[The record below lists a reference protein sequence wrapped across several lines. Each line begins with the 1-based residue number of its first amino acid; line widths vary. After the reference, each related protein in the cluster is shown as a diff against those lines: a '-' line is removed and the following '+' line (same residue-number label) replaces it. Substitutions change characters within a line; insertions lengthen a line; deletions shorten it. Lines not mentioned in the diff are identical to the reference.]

1 MRITSENGKLNVPA
15 DPEIVYIEGDGVGKE
30 ITERMIET
38 LDAAVRTAYSGERR
52 IEWRKALAGG
62 ERLESRARYLARIVP
77 E

>member
-52 IEWRKALAGG
+52 IEWR
-62 ERLESRARYLARIVP
+62 
-77 E
+77 

>member
-52 IEWRKALAGG
+52 IELSKALAGG
-62 ERLESRARYLARIVP
+62 
-77 E
+77 